1 MEEPAV
7 SVGGAPPLAVGIGV
21 WALPQ
26 GVVVVGSGVGLVV
39 YCRLWSSASVLQCLR
54 IKYI

>member
-1 MEEPAV
+1 MEKPAV

-21 WALPQ
+21 WALLQ